1 MKTKLKISG
10 IFVVFIAM
18 LLLMGA
24 VSASDESISN
34 QTISEIDTTEL
45 NADESILSLESA
57 DNDIIKENEPSQDLT
72 LAQTNDNN
80 LGNSSDSES
89 GNATTEGTITSSDVK
104 TTYHSG
110 KTMKVTITDK
120 TTGKGIATT
129 LKVQYVQNG
138 KIAKEASYKTDSNGV
153 AQITTALPVGKYV
166 VKITHDDTKDN
177 VTATAISKVLSI
189 VKTTTKVTAKKAT
202 AYKGYK
208 LTLKAVLSKTKDGK
222 KVNEGKVK
230 FKINGKT
237 YTVKVKNG
245 VATKKI
251 KLSKVKTYKYTA
263 QFLGNGNI
271 KKCKAAAGKAV
282 IKNRYDTKITV
293 NNIRGQSGDKVKY
306 QIQVTTTSGKKV
318 TSGQV
323 KITWNGKSLVC
334 NVTNGVVKLIG
345 TLGGNFKEKIKGTD
359 YYYKQFTTKFKAK
372 YIPTSLK
379 YKESSAKYKMISTYK
394 CGVCG
399 NTDSH
404 THTVNG
410 TATKIVVV

>member
-89 GNATTEGTITSSDVK
+89 GNATTEGTITSSNVK

-189 VKTTTKVTAKKAT
+189 VKTTTKVTAKK
-202 AYKGYK
+202 GYR
-208 LTLKAVLSKTKDGK
+208 
-222 KVNEGKVK
+222 
-230 FKINGKT
+230 I
-237 YTVKVKNG
+237 
-245 VATKKI
+245 
-251 KLSKVKTYKYTA
+251 
-263 QFLGNGNI
+263 
-271 KKCKAAAGKAV
+271 
-282 IKNRYDTKITV
+282 
-293 NNIRGQSGDKVKY
+293 
-306 QIQVTTTSGKKV
+306 
-318 TSGQV
+318 
-323 KITWNGKSLVC
+323 
-334 NVTNGVVKLIG
+334 
-345 TLGGNFKEKIKGTD
+345 
-359 YYYKQFTTKFKAK
+359 
-372 YIPTSLK
+372 
-379 YKESSAKYKMISTYK
+379 
-394 CGVCG
+394 
-399 NTDSH
+399 
-404 THTVNG
+404 
-410 TATKIVVV
+410 